1 MHPRIRYLMIGALA
15 GAANGFFGS
24 GGGLFLVPLLSG
36 WVHTTQ
42 KQAFAT
48 SVAVVFL
55 LSAMSTIFYVSRGT
69 IDLSFATP
77 YLIGGFVGGILS
89 GLLFRKTSPS
99 LLRRLFG
106 LLLLWGGVRSVLLW

>member
-36 WVHTTQ
+36 WAHTTQ

-55 LSAMSTIFYVSRGT
+55 LSAMSTIFYLSRGA
-69 IDLSFATP
+69 IDLGFATP

-89 GLLFRKTSPS
+89 GLLFHKTSPS